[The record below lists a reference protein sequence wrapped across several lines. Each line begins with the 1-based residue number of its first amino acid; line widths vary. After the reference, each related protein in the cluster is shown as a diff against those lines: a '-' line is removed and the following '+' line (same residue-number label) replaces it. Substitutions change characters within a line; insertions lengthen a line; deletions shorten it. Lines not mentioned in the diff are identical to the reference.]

1 MAVFIQEAGDRFSRR
16 FFLKQKFLKKTT
28 STFLPFP
35 FSILLLITFLLSLL
49 TLSRNITWGNEIS
62 LWKDCIAKAGTKA
75 RAYRILADA
84 FQKEKKWNEAIFNYK
99 RSLEI
104 EPSSPWTLN
113 NLAGVYEALGFLDK
127 AMDLYEEASRRYP
140 EFADALNNMGNIAMK
155 KKKMDEAIRYLSL
168 AASKKVNP
176 VCYYNLG
183 TVYLET
189 KKLDDALIWM
199 KKARDLNEDF
209 SPVHA
214 NLGMIYYLKNY
225 SEAAIAEL
233 KRALEI
239 NPDQVE
245 AHVNLGIIYYI
256 DMKLKDD
263 RIALRHLRRALELA
277 PDFSKA
283 DILKNIIK
291 EIEKK

>member
-1 MAVFIQEAGDRFSRR
+1 
-16 FFLKQKFLKKTT
+16 
-28 STFLPFP
+28 
-35 FSILLLITFLLSLL
+35 LLITFLLSLL
-49 TLSRNITWGNEIS
+49 TISRNITWGNEIS
-62 LWKDCIAKAGTKA
+62 LWKDCIAKTGTKA

-84 FQKEKKWNEAIFNYK
+84 LQKEKRWNEAILNYK

-104 EPSSPWTLN
+104 EPSSPLTLN

-127 AMDLYEEASRRYP
+127 AMDLYGEAYKRSP
-140 EFADALNNMGNIAMK
+140 EYSDALNNMGYIAMK
-155 KKKMDEAIRYLSL
+155 KKNMDEAIRFLSL
-168 AASKKVNP
+168 AASKKVSP

-183 TVYLET
+183 TAYLET

-209 SPVHA
+209 APVHA

-239 NPDQVE
+239 NPDHVE
-245 AHVNLGIIYYI
+245 AHANLGIIYHI

-263 RIALRHLRRALELA
+263 RIALRHLRKALELA
-277 PDFSKA
+277 PNFSNA
-283 DILKNIIK
+283 EILRNIIK
-291 EIEKK
+291 EIEKQ